1 MITMTGER
9 VTVEVTDLAFDGKAV
24 GSIDGKVIFLK
35 GGLPGE
41 TVIAEITRVKA
52 RYCQGVVREILKA
65 SPERQPPR
73 CSHFGV
79 CGGCTW
85 QDLAYPEQL
94 RFKKKQVVDCL
105 ERLGQFESVSVRDVV
120 PCDKLFFYRNKMEF
134 SFHTGDG
141 DDFTLGLHERN
152 SFDDIFDLSACYLQS
167 EQSNAIVSFVRQFV
181 KERGI
186 PVYDIRNHTGFM
198 RFLMIREGKRTNQT
212 MVNIITNYGEI
223 PHEGDFV
230 AGLTRTFP
238 EITTIIQ
245 NQNGKKAN
253 IAFGEIERVLYGDG
267 WIDEEVLGCR
277 FRIRAN
283 SFFQT
288 NPTQAEIL
296 FTTAF
301 DLLGDVSGARVLD
314 LYCGTGSIGLL
325 LAKRAS
331 HVVGVELVVD
341 AVAAAR
347 ENAERNGVTNIE
359 FFAGDVKGHLEAN
372 VSGEPFDIIVLDPP
386 RAGLHPK
393 AVKRLV
399 AIRPQTILYIS
410 CNPATFAR
418 DARMLVDGGYSLSE
432 VVPVDMFPHTMH
444 IELTACF
451 RRSQ

>member
-1 MITMTGER
+1 MTGER

-52 RYCQGVVREILKA
+52 RYCQGIVREILKP
-65 SPERQPPR
+65 SPERQSPR
-73 CSHFGV
+73 CTHFGV

-85 QDLAYPEQL
+85 QDLAYAEQL

-105 ERLGQFESVSVRDVV
+105 ERLGQFESTIVRDVV
-120 PCDKLFFYRNKMEF
+120 ACDKLFFYRNKMEF
-134 SFHTGDG
+134 SFHVKEGDG
-141 DDFTLGLHERN
+141 FTLGLHERN

-167 EQSNAIVSFVRQFV
+167 EQSNAIVSYVRQFV
-181 KERGI
+181 KDYSI
-186 PVYDIRNHTGFM
+186 PVYDINNHTGYM
-198 RFLMIREGKRTNQT
+198 RFLMIREGKRTNQI

-223 PHEGDFV
+223 LHETELI
-230 AGLTRTFP
+230 AGLTQSFP
-238 EITTIIQ
+238 TIETIIH

-253 IAFGEIERVLYGDG
+253 IAFGEIERILYGDG
-267 WIDEEVLGCR
+267 WIEEELLGCR

-288 NPTQAEIL
+288 NPTQAEKL

-314 LYCGTGSIGLL
+314 LYCGTGSIGIL
-325 LAKRAS
+325 LAKRALQ
-331 HVVGVELVVD
+331 VVGVELVVD
-341 AVAAAR
+341 AVEAAR
-347 ENAERNGVTNIE
+347 ENAERNGIDNIE

-372 VSGEPFDIIVLDPP
+372 VSAEPFDIIVLDPP

-393 AVKRLV
+393 AVKRL
-399 AIRPQTILYIS
+399 ISIQPPTILYIS

-418 DARMLVDGGYSLSE
+418 DARLLVDGGYSMSE

-444 IELTACF
+444 IELTCCF